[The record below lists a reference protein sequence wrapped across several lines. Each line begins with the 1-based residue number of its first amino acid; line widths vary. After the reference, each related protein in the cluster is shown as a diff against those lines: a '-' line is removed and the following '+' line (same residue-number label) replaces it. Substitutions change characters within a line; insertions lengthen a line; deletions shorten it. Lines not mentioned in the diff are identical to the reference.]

1 MAFPVTYN
9 QILRMIKG
17 RLLDAQV
24 ARDIVRK
31 AGLIPGQGSENLA
44 GNGEPWDVITKLSD
58 VDFDVGWRKGG
69 LGPEMSQLF
78 NSGPPCNLRT
88 LSFTRLRD
96 SFLRSGTSNASRF
109 GYGFDAM
116 GLFND
121 PDYPFPDPTSY
132 FLRSLGWIGSTVA
145 DLFDTETFTD
155 LGIVAEPITDDVILV
170 TKDQARFISYVT
182 RAEFPYTFK
191 LTLDRFPQTGLDPI
205 TYTAN
210 RTGTG
215 RFVSEWYD
223 FPEYDP
229 DLRQP
234 SFGLERPY
242 GHAFTTA
249 SIEATEDIPAAE
261 QPNYEELQEGV
272 SPLCMPFFEVEVRT
286 VYYAESSY
294 WVQDDYTPEEYRV
307 TQASLEN

>member
-9 QILRMIKG
+9 QILRMIKA

-31 AGLIPGQGSENLA
+31 AGLIPGQSAENLA
-44 GNGEPWDVITKLSD
+44 GNGDPWDVITKLSE

-69 LGPEMSQLF
+69 LGPEMSQAF

-96 SFLRSGTSNASRF
+96 SYLRSGTSNALRF
-109 GYGFDAM
+109 GYGFDAYS
-116 GLFND
+116 LFDD
-121 PDYPFPDPTSY
+121 PDHPGPNATS
-132 FLRSLGWIGSTVA
+132 FFKRDGGWVGSTVA
-145 DLFDTETFTD
+145 DLYDTETFFDD

-170 TKDQARFISYVT
+170 IKDQARFICYVT

-191 LTLDRFPQTGLDPI
+191 LTLDRFPQIGLDPI
-205 TYTAN
+205 TYTVN

-229 DLRQP
+229 DARQP
-234 SFGLERPY
+234 SFGGDRPY
-242 GHAFTTA
+242 GHSLTIA
-249 SIEATEDIPAAE
+249 SIEATEDTPVVT
-261 QPNYEELQEGV
+261 QPTYAELQEGV

-294 WVQDDYTPEEYRV
+294 WIQDEYTPEEYRV
-307 TQASLEN
+307 AQWDN